1 MTNLSKLQADNI
13 KTDDKP
19 IADGTVSGLRLHPG
33 KIKGHGKW
41 LMRFVSP
48 ETNKRREMGS
58 LSSLAARRASTRTVN
73 DQ

>member
-1 MTNLSKLQADNI
+1 MAILTNPKARNI
-13 KTDDKP
+13 KPGDKP

-48 ETNKRREMGS
+48 ETDKRR
-58 LSSLAARRASTRTVN
+58 
-73 DQ
+73 